1 MTGPGRRYSVDGE
14 QNIASPDDTCL
25 ILTTATTVRPG
36 IYFIMVGV
44 SGTPAD
50 SAITH
55 YGQRSTAAGTSTA
68 VTPQPLDLDDPAALC
83 SAGENSTIEPTYTS
97 NAILFRLALNQR
109 ASHSWYA
116 DAYGALTISDTS
128 AAGLGFFPV
137 HASSTV
143 LVDMT
148 LHYFE

>member
-25 ILTTATTVRPG
+25 GITTATTVRPG
-36 IYFIMVGV
+36 VYFIMIGC

-55 YGQRSTAAGTSTA
+55 YAQRSTAAGTATS
-68 VTPQPLDLDDPAALC
+68 VTPQPLDIDDPAALA
-83 SAGENSTIEPTYTS
+83 SAGENHTGEPTYTS
-97 NAILFRLALNQR
+97 NAVLFRLALNQR

-116 DAYGALTISDTS
+116 DAFGALCISDTS
-128 AAGLGFFPV
+128 AAGIGFFPV

-143 LVDMT
+143 LIDMT